1 MPFNKGSRHSSK
13 TSSVESLPG
22 PSTQK
27 EEIASTEDVAVYLTE
42 EELKDVLRNLPG
54 QDDISKTLVNPLG
67 KFVVHMG
74 TNYNKMLD
82 ISKSSADRIPIA
94 DLCKAFQDHVSVN
107 ESHLKTEIEK
117 SNKELQETLHGQ
129 SLSFH
134 MYNPLIRCPT
144 RFSPTPTLL
153 TVGRQVEANKL
164 FPQGRQRSSGDH
176 GGSSPPITEWI
187 YAMNVAQEK
196 LNLSE
201 DEFKERML
209 LSTTSAAHRMLRNLI
224 QEGDNVGGIYHK
236 LMLMH
241 DNTMKPERAKE
252 ELLRFKI
259 SRNSTI
265 NRGQGHIMELATA
278 AARIFPEGD
287 LRKSYS
293 NSEAC
298 LGLIRSLPI
307 TSSTIVNTA
316 YNRLISVAAQQ
327 GKIAL
332 YTDLMAYLNPYHT
345 QINED
350 IKRNGKIYEPTG
362 NRTQRNFR
370 TEPYFSSRPQHQPL
384 RKLQLHNLNRTPYQN
399 RSDRGPK
406 NKYMNSLYCSLCGQN
421 NHRASEGCY
430 KMRDERG
437 RTVPVVPAQVPCTV
451 CEKKIN
457 KKLYHP
463 LKYCFNKTQNLGSQN
478 KTPRI

>member
-1 MPFNKGSRHSSK
+1 MPFNRGSKHSSRA
-13 TSSVESLPG
+13 TSVESLIEPI
-22 PSTQK
+22 PQ
-27 EEIASTEDVAVYLTE
+27 EDECRRTEDVPIYLTE
-42 EELKDVLRNLPG
+42 AEMKDILRTLPG

-82 ISKSSADRIPIA
+82 VSKSTADRVPIH

-107 ESHLKTEIEK
+107 QSLLKSEIEK

-134 MYNPLIRCPT
+134 MYNPLIRCPE
-144 RFSPTPTLL
+144 RFSPTDTIL
-153 TVGRQVEANKL
+153 TVARQVEAAKL
-164 FPQGRQRSSGDH
+164 FPQGRQRFSGERE
-176 GGSSPPITEWI
+176 GSSPPITEWI
-187 YAMNVAQEK
+187 YAMNIAQEK

-201 DEFKERML
+201 REFKERML

-224 QEGDNVGGIYHK
+224 QEGDSVGGIYHK

-327 GKIAL
+327 GKVAM
-332 YTDLMAYLNPYHT
+332 YTDLMAYLNPYHS

-350 IKRNGKIYEPTG
+350 IKRNGKIYETNG
-362 NRTQRNFR
+362 SRTQRNFR
-370 TEPYFSSRPQHQPL
+370 SAPYSSSRPQYQPM
-384 RKLQLHNLNRTPYQN
+384 RRLQMHNLNRTNYQS
-399 RSDRGPK
+399 RPDTGPK
-406 NKYMNSLYCSLCGQN
+406 NKFMNSLYCSLCGQN
-421 NHRASEGCY
+421 NHPASEGCY
-430 KMRDERG
+430 KMRDE
-437 RTVPVVPAQVPCTV
+437 
-451 CEKKIN
+451 
-457 KKLYHP
+457 
-463 LKYCFNKTQNLGSQN
+463 LGIPSQ
-478 KTPRI
+478 